1 MDCPAIREHLPE
13 FALGSL
19 DEETARRV
27 ERHLAWCAGC
37 RTEALELAEGASLL
51 GHALPPAQPPPRLEE
66 RVSGLIKSLAER
78 ARRPRRRRRM
88 AAAGVLA
95 ASLTLAGALGWAV
108 AMTERA
114 EDAEDAA
121 TTATRRAE
129 EFESLV
135 AEILRDA
142 PDGNVRSASF
152 QRVTDAPGGGR
163 AIVSDSPGGY
173 DWALIVAGSLD
184 EGRGPYRAY
193 LLTAEGRER
202 VGRLHPASPGEV
214 AAYRIFEKDVS
225 RVRSVWVTDGR
236 GNTVLRAKL
245 VRV

>member
-13 FALGSL
+13 FTLGTL
-19 DEETARRV
+19 DAETARRV

-51 GHALPPAQPPPRLEE
+51 GHALPPAQPPSRLEA
-66 RVSGLIKSLAER
+66 RVSGLIGSLAER
-78 ARRPRRRRRM
+78 ARRPRRRRRLV
-88 AAAGVLA
+88 AAGVLA
-95 ASLTLAGALGWAV
+95 ASLSLVGALGWAV

-114 EDAEDAA
+114 EDAEVAA

-129 EFESLV
+129 EFEALV

-142 PDGNVRSASF
+142 PDGNVRSADLL
-152 QRVTDAPGGGR
+152 RVTEAPGGGR
-163 AIVSDSPGGY
+163 VIVSDSPGGY
-173 DWALIVAGSLD
+173 DWILIVAGSLD
-184 EGRGPYRAY
+184 GERGPHHSFA
-193 LLTAEGRER
+193 LTADGRER
-202 VGRLHPASPGEV
+202 IGQLHPASPGEV

-245 VRV
+245 TRV